1 MKIEDGTKIQ
11 LFIIGRRW
19 DPLKTVPG
27 SGFEKTLK
35 IDEKTIGKSMVF
47 DGLKPLKSIEKQTLF
62 LILGIQKNNKKT
74 MPKGTSKVML
84 LNLKWRHGLPSID
97 LSSDF

>member
-1 MKIEDGTKIQ
+1 MKIGNGTKNQ

-62 LILGIQKNNKKT
+62 LTLGHSKKQ
-74 MPKGTSKVML
+74 
-84 LNLKWRHGLPSID
+84 
-97 LSSDF
+97 